1 MKNNKKR
8 NNSFINS
15 KACTKILLLICI
27 FLIGCIVCKNN
38 VSYRSKIYDKLYK
51 DNISFVG
58 VKNFYN
64 KYFGG
69 VIPLDNIFKEDN
81 TKMVFNEEIN
91 FSSYSKYLEGIK
103 INVNDNYLVPIIES
117 GMVIFIGEKEGY
129 GNVIII
135 EGLNGVD
142 IWYSNII
149 NTNVKLYD
157 YVEKGSYI
165 GDVNKEL
172 FLVFCNNGKYL
183 NYEDY
188 VKNYSN
194 YE

>member
-1 MKNNKKR
+1 MKKNKKQKY
-8 NNSFINS
+8 SFINS
-15 KACTKILLLICI
+15 KACTKLLLLICI
-27 FLIGCIVCKNN
+27 FLIGCIICKNN
-38 VSYRSKIYDKLYK
+38 ISYRSKIYDKLYK

-58 VKNFYN
+58 VKKFYN
-64 KYFGG
+64 KYLGG
-69 VIPLDNIFKEDN
+69 IIPLENIIKEDN
-81 TKMVFNEEIN
+81 TKMVFNEQIN

-103 INVNDNYLVPIIES
+103 IEVNENYLVPIIES

-157 YVEKGSYI
+157 YLEKGAFI
-165 GDVNKEL
+165 GEVNNEL
-172 FLVFCNNGKYL
+172 ILVFCQNGKYITYDKYL
-183 NYEDY
+183 QIKEY
-188 VKNYSN
+188 
-194 YE
+194 